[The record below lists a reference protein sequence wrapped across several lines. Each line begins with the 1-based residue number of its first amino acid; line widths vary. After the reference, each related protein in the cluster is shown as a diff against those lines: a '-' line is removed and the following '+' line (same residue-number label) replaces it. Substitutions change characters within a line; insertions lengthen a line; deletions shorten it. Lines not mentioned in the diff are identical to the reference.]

1 MSLLKQKSF
10 SHQRIGYV
18 SFWANFPDFQ
28 VTTFSAGTTAAWCS
42 DHVAHHSTAIMA
54 QWWKCHSKVLVWEMI
69 PVVLSFSVFPKL
81 MNYTVP
87 LHKDCAW
94 TPRFC
99 ICIWK
104 NAVHPEKQGDITVAR
119 GGSALPSFLRSSKL
133 WRKSFGALAAR
144 GYMFASLSPLLIC
157 YGCPDNPQEQ
167 EWCVIVNR
175 KWSKRNITW
184 EL

>member
-42 DHVAHHSTAIMA
+42 DHVAHHSTAVMA

-119 GGSALPSFLRSSKL
+119 GVQLYPPS
-133 WRKSFGALAAR
+133 WGAAN
-144 GYMFASLSPLLIC
+144 YDESPLGPLQPEDIC
-157 YGCPDNPQEQ
+157 LHPLALS
-167 EWCVIVNR
+167 
-175 KWSKRNITW
+175 WSSMGVQIIPKNKSDV
-184 EL
+184 